1 VTRAEALRAAA
12 ARLAAAGVADPVRD
26 ARVLLRWAAGLDAA
40 TFSAALGEAHGG
52 EEAAR
57 FEAAVAARAQRR
69 PVAQIVGRRAF
80 WGRDFHVTP
89 DVLDPRPE
97 TETLIAAALAG
108 PPPSRILDLGV
119 GSGCILLTL
128 LAERP
133 QAAGVGVD
141 ASAAALAVAA
151 RNAAALA
158 VAERATLLR
167 GDWFAPVHGRFDL
180 IVANPPYLSDADM
193 AALQPELAHEPRGA
207 LAGGRDGLDPY
218 RIIAAGLPAHLAPGG
233 RALLE
238 IGATQGAPVS
248 ALLRAAG
255 LRHVQVTADMDGRPR
270 IVSGAR
276 D

>member
-40 TFSAALGEAHGG
+40 AFSAALGEAHGG
-52 EEAAR
+52 DEAAR
-57 FEAAVAARAQRR
+57 FEAAVAARAQRQ

-80 WGRDFHVTP
+80 WGRDFVVTP

-108 PPPSRILDLGV
+108 PSPARILDLGV

-128 LAERP
+128 LAEWP

-151 RNAAALA
+151 RNAAALG
-158 VAERATLLR
+158 VADRTTLLH
-167 GDWFAPVHGRFDL
+167 GDWFAPLEGRFDL
-180 IVANPPYLSDADM
+180 IAANPPYLSDADM

-207 LAGGRDGLDPY
+207 LAGGRDGLGPY

-255 LRHVQVTADMDGRPR
+255 LRDVTVTADMDGRPR